1 MTCAPRRRRR
11 LSPEAG
17 VRAVRWTGE
26 DGQGLEHC
34 VLKLR
39 ANGLVLE
46 GMVAGNRGG
55 DSYGAHYIVRADA
68 MGRTREVR
76 VRYAGSHSLH
86 VTADGE
92 GNWHD
97 EQRGRAIHRLRGC
110 IDVDIGVTAA
120 TNTLPIRRL
129 GLAVGDACE
138 IRAAYVALPDEL
150 AGQLEG
156 AFLPEP
162 ADQRYTR
169 LGDRLWRYEGL
180 FRDFVANLPVDDMG
194 LVLDYPQL
202 FRRVITGAAA

>member
-1 MTCAPRRRRR
+1 MVSLVPRKPKRPCSHPGCPELTEKRFCSEHARAEDTRYRNYQRDPKINRRYDH
-11 LSPEAG
+11 
-17 VRAVRWTGE
+17 RWR
-26 DGQGLEHC
+26 
-34 VLKLR
+34 K
-39 ANGLVLE
+39 
-46 GMVAGNRGG
+46 
-55 DSYGAHYIVRADA
+55 
-68 MGRTREVR
+68 
-76 VRYAGSHSLH
+76 
-86 VTADGE
+86 
-92 GNWHD
+92 
-97 EQRGRAIHRLRGC
+97 
-110 IDVDIGVTAA
+110 
-120 TNTLPIRRL
+120 
-129 GLAVGDACE
+129 